1 MAQNGEYLALVTAAL
16 VLTVVLV
23 VSFMCIQL
31 YRLRKPGPAPPASAP
46 GPWSAGGRLEP
57 FLGAFGYAP
66 ACGAAA
72 VAGWGPGALRGCVGE
87 TSGAMPAIEVDGVW
101 AGGFCPG
108 ALGVPP

>member
-1 MAQNGEYLALVTAAL
+1 MAHGGEYLGLVTAAL
-16 VLTVVLV
+16 VLAVVLV
-23 VSFMCIQL
+23 ASFMCIQL
-31 YRLRKPGPAPPASAP
+31 YRLRKPGPELAPPES
-46 GPWSAGGRLEP
+46 

-72 VAGWGPGALRGCVGE
+72 VAGWGPGALRGCAGE

-101 AGGFCPG
+101 GGGFCPG